1 MEECLKSGINLLL
14 IFVLSYSLAR
24 HSILW
29 KNAFET
35 IQAVFWSF
43 CFAIKNH
50 NGPKRRRTSRTMRHS
65 VPDVKYPLP
74 KFGRTQK
81 AKLGL
86 WGTQQSRLFR
96 FAFCPPLF
104 FLFTCPFLFLF
115 SSKGR
120 FPFVRADRPVHS
132 CRDEKFTFNHN
143 YSIILVK
150 QYAWRKGFFHKNVLD
165 KHFSVSKWLVRLW
178 SGRPVLT
185 FGKRPSF

>member
-1 MEECLKSGINLLL
+1 MGSFPEAYNDPTWIIIRRLSNHFCRRNIEIFWTYILLFLVHFLITARFPCSYILEYMHYTYFKRGMEECLKSGINLLL

-86 WGTQQSRLFR
+86 
-96 FAFCPPLF
+96 
-104 FLFTCPFLFLF
+104 
-115 SSKGR
+115 
-120 FPFVRADRPVHS
+120 
-132 CRDEKFTFNHN
+132 
-143 YSIILVK
+143 
-150 QYAWRKGFFHKNVLD
+150 
-165 KHFSVSKWLVRLW
+165 
-178 SGRPVLT
+178 
-185 FGKRPSF
+185 